1 MSVKFASPTSLKKGS
16 YVMIDDDA
24 CRTLSIATSKP
35 GKHGS
40 AKTKVEGIGLLDNK
54 KRSMIVPGGGD
65 VEVPVVDKR
74 NAQVLAKTDVG
85 VNVMDTETYE
95 TFDLKVEDDFDEEV
109 NEGDTVVYWIITGV
123 KVLKQVKREA

>member
-16 YVMIDDDA
+16 YVMIDGAA

-40 AKTKVEGIGLLDNK
+40 AKTKVEGMGLLDNK
-54 KRSMIVPGGGD
+54 RRSMIVPGGD
-65 VEVPVVDKR
+65 SVEVPIVEKR
-74 NAQVLAKTDVG
+74 NAQVLSKTDVG
-85 VNVMDTETYE
+85 ISVMDSETYE
-95 TFDLKVEDDFDEEV
+95 TFDLKVEDDFEDEV

-123 KVLKQVKREA
+123 KVLKQVKRE